1 MAKQVVWSLRAQGD
15 RKNILDYWIQR
26 NKSKSYSKKLNALI
40 NVSTHLVSA
49 FPKLGRETDMK
60 KVRVKVIKDY
70 LLIYEETTERIE
82 GLTIWD
88 NRQSSEKLIKRL
100 R

>member
-26 NKSKSYSKKLNALI
+26 NKSKPYSKKLNALI
-40 NVSTHLVSA
+40 NVSTQLISA
-49 FPKLGRETDMK
+49 FPKLGRETDIK
-60 KVRVKVIKDY
+60 NVRVKVIKDY
-70 LLIYEETTERIE
+70 LLIYEETKERIE
-82 GLTIWD
+82 VLTIWD